1 MWPMPNK
8 AAVPP
13 LPAPRRALIPI
24 AFVRAILLAYRK
36 YGVHSEAAL
45 ATAHIR
51 LDALEDLNGRVTAAQ
66 FESLAWVAMRELD
79 DEALGWFTRKL
90 PWGAY
95 GMLCRASLTAA
106 TLEIALKR
114 WSRHHRILTNDVLL
128 HLSVADGVASLSI
141 EERRD
146 LGDFREFCLVTLLRY
161 MLGFACWAID
171 RKIVVSSAA
180 FPFPAPPHSAV
191 YAKLFSKTLNFCA
204 PRACIAFDA
213 RYLSMPLQRDESAIN
228 KMLKHALPLTVLPY
242 RRDEL
247 LAGRV
252 DEVLRMPGAKYPVA
266 GDLAEVLNVSTRTLH
281 RRLQQEG
288 ASLRRLKES
297 ARMDHAK
304 QILAGTPH
312 SIKRVAFTI
321 GYRNEKSFSRAF
333 RHWTGE
339 TPSAFRSRVARERD
353 AVEQTGA
360 HARPDRTETAA
371 SRPTTAKSSTGSW
384 TSEP

>member
-1 MWPMPNK
+1 MCAMPTR
-8 AAVPP
+8 ASVPS
-13 LPAPRRALIPI
+13 LPASRRALIPI

-36 YGVHSEAAL
+36 YGVNSKAAL
-45 ATAHIR
+45 ARAHIR
-51 LDALEDLNGRVTAAQ
+51 PDAVEDLGCRVTAAQ
-66 FESLAWVAMRELD
+66 FEALAWVAMRELD
-79 DEALGWFTRKL
+79 DEALGWFSRKL

-106 TLEIALKR
+106 TLEIALRR
-114 WSRHHRILTNDVLL
+114 WSRHHRILTNEVLL

-171 RKIVVSSAA
+171 RKIVVSSAD

-191 YAKLFSKTLNFCA
+191 YAKLFSKTLNFCT
-204 PRACIAFDA
+204 PRASIAFDA

-252 DEVLRMPGAKYPVA
+252 NQVLRMPGTKYPVA
-266 GDLAEVLNVSTRTLH
+266 QALAEALNVSTRTLH
-281 RRLQQEG
+281 RRLQKEG
-288 ASLRRLKES
+288 ASLRRLKGS

-304 QILAGTPH
+304 QNLAGTAH
-312 SIKRVAFTI
+312 SIKRIAFSI
-321 GYRNEKSFSRAF
+321 GFRSEKSFARAF

-339 TPSAFRSRVARERD
+339 TPSAFRSRITQERK

-360 HARPDRTETAA
+360 QSRPGRTEPPA
-371 SRPTTAKSSTGSW
+371 SRSTKAKSPTGSW
-384 TSEP
+384 TNEL